1 MRKTVTFV
9 WESSRLFNTKGGGG
23 KYVDSVTATTSRK
36 SIRGSGRKETQH
48 RDEEQKHVCSEGSA
62 TTEISYVLRRNR
74 TESLG
79 CSMSN

>member
-36 SIRGSGRKETQH
+36 SIRGSGRKEFETQH
-48 RDEEQKHVCSEGSA
+48 RDEEQYH
-62 TTEISYVLRRNR
+62 
-74 TESLG
+74 G
-79 CSMSN
+79 CSMSNCLVSRPKKLMGIELRKMVD